1 MLMLRL
7 SSYGGKLKRIERQ
20 IHHYGSGLNSLVA
33 LSAYRDDPEDSY
45 LMRVGYGGTSGP
57 MSNINQDGF
66 AAASF
71 HSWPD
76 TLKWD
81 GISGDYGPNFLGM
94 ALGSGAYV
102 VDDKDLGL
110 VVYGGVLETNPEG
123 GVTVQP
129 RDPTRRRIFIGPL
142 GVTITVDAG
151 VIDSFTYTGDSG
163 AIAVTLSQLP
173 DAPKAASAVMWVES
187 NSNGA
192 TYSVTTANVSKAR
205 GGWQIP
211 LTETEVTVELGR
223 S

>member
-1 MLMLRL
+1 MSMM

-33 LSAYRDDPEDSY
+33 LSAYRDDPSDSY

-57 MSNINQDGF
+57 MSSINQDGF

-94 ALGSGAYV
+94 ALGSGTYV
-102 VDDKDLGL
+102 VDDKEIGL
-110 VVYGGVLETNPEG
+110 VAYGGILETAQDG
-123 GVTVQP
+123 KTTVQP

-142 GVTITVDAG
+142 GVTVTIDAG
-151 VIDSFTYTGDSG
+151 VIDSFTYAVDSG
-163 AIAVTLSQLP
+163 AISVTLSQLAG
-173 DAPKAASAVMWVES
+173 APKAASAVMWVETAS
-187 NSNGA
+187 GA
-192 TYSVTTANVSKAR
+192 ASYGVTTSNISQAR
-205 GGWQIP
+205 KGWQIP
-211 LTETEVTVELGR
+211 LTGGESVAVELAPG
-223 S
+223 